1 MENNLVQFE
10 EGKKMVK
17 QLYEKLMN
25 DKLNEQA
32 ETYEMMLKSK
42 DDEKFKLELTMSE
55 MTQAHDAKIKEK
67 NDEIQKLT
75 NQNQAKRLEIKRLE
89 D

>member
-1 MENNLVQFE
+1 MENNLVQFQQ
-10 EGKKMVK
+10 GKKMVK

-42 DDEKFKLELTMSE
+42 DDEKFKLELAMSE

-67 NDEIQKLT
+67 NEEIQKLT
-75 NQNQAKRLEIKRLE
+75 NQN
-89 D
+89 